1 MSEFLA
7 AYRRAVRKQHIG
19 IIAVLAAIVAGEMA
33 FDFAERAIGKYLV
46 WQNPRREKI
55 GRSWEEEQQRLAAG
69 VRLESVT
76 RERRRQVL
84 ELESISNF
92 EELVQYVE
100 TNQQAVLPLSQFLQ
114 VYHQLPYFL
123 QPLLFNPDSLVADAR
138 TQSVANVIA
147 DGNRS
152 RLSLVMLDSGNR
164 TVRRAY
170 LGAERMNLFINS
182 GKERNLSV
190 RRETRFAD
198 YLFTA
203 AEFWALFEN
212 LHPLRRRQFIYE
224 VPLLTE
230 AAGQITMLGISN
242 QPDGEFVEIA
252 FAVTE
257 NRAYVYY
264 LPENYIMD
272 LLSSDRERAY
282 EFYRQR
288 QPRIENR

>member
-1 MSEFLA
+1 MSEFLT
-7 AYRRAVRKQHIG
+7 AYRRTVRKQHLW
-19 IIAVLAAIVAGEMA
+19 IAAIFAAIVAGEMA
-33 FDFAERAIGKYLV
+33 FDLVERAIGKYLV
-46 WQNPRREKI
+46 WQNPSREKI

-114 VYHQLPYFL
+114 IYHQLPYFL

-138 TQSVANVIA
+138 AQSVANVVA

-164 TVRRAY
+164 TIRRAY
-170 LGAERMNLFINS
+170 LSAERMNLFINY
-182 GKERNLSV
+182 GKERNLNV
-190 RRETRFAD
+190 RREARFAG
-198 YLFTA
+198 YIFTA
-203 AEFWALFEN
+203 TEFWNLFEN

-230 AAGQITMLGISN
+230 AAGQITTVGISN
-242 QPDGEFVEIA
+242 QPVSEFVEIA
-252 FAVTE
+252 FAVAE

-264 LPENYIMD
+264 LPEDYVMD
-272 LLSSDRERAY
+272 LLSPDRDRAY

-288 QPRIENR
+288 RMRFESR